1 MAPLAGKPV
10 KMEQNLETLTYKF
23 LGDIAGTSGVV
34 NLIFGNRNNTAPS
47 LYTRVSFIGSRVRA
61 SQFSENLTNAY
72 TGFFFI
78 LVNAADNKQRDP
90 KMNCIRI
97 EVDRY
102 EYFIMV
108 SAGFSAP

>member
-1 MAPLAGKPV
+1 MAPLTGKPV
-10 KMEQNLETLTYKF
+10 KMERNLETLTYKF
-23 LGDIAGTSGVV
+23 LVV

-61 SQFSENLTNAY
+61 SQFSENLTNAC